1 MIRNRFFKNV
11 SYNTFQLI
19 TNQIFGLLVF
29 YGLSRG
35 LDKNLFGEINW
46 VLAVL
51 LTAFGLLTLGIDQV
65 VVKKI
70 AAGYN
75 RQSIF
80 SIYFFHVIATGGIF
94 YFMLL
99 VGFLFLPGA
108 HFHRKFLL
116 FIGFGKLLLYLS
128 TPFKQL
134 ALGLEKFREF
144 FFMSIVSNITRGFS
158 IAILLLLHKIT
169 VFNILIIFVAGD
181 LAELALSAFISR
193 PVLKNFFGPRWN
205 KKRQILIMKESL
217 PQAGVVFFTSIMAR
231 FDWIVIG
238 LFISA
243 VKLAEYSFAYK
254 LFEVSLLPLLV
265 VAPIMIPLFTRM
277 NEQFKNVN
285 DIFFFLEWQIIIAS
299 FVALMLN
306 ICWIPVVDYI
316 SDGKYGNVNSNTI
329 FLLSLSMPFIYFSN
343 FMWTI
348 QFAKGNMK
356 TIFTIIAFSFVINL
370 LGCSILIPIYK
381 NEGAA
386 AAYFITVLSQVIL
399 YLRKRTIILPNIK
412 IYLLLFWPVT
422 AILSGYFAFFCFKPA
437 GERVFMATV
446 FFFAVVLISKQASF
460 KNWKNLQSL
469 YQ

>member
-1 MIRNRFFKNV
+1 MIRNRFFRNV

-19 TNQIFGLLVF
+19 TNQVFGLIIF

-35 LDKNLFGEINW
+35 LDKNLFGELNW

-51 LTAFGLLTLGIDQV
+51 LTIFGLLTLGIDQV

-80 SIYFFHVIATGGIF
+80 AIYLFHVIVSGGVF
-94 YFMLL
+94 YFILL
-99 VGFLFLPGA
+99 AGYFFVPSTQ
-108 HFHRKFLL
+108 FHREFLL
-116 FIGFGKLLLYLS
+116 FIGMGKLLLYIS

-144 FFMSIVSNITRGFS
+144 FFMSIVSNITRGLS
-158 IAILLLLHKIT
+158 ITILLVFHKMT
-169 VFNILIIFVAGD
+169 VFNILIVFVAGD
-181 LAELALSAFISR
+181 LAELAFSAFIGR
-193 PVLKNFFGPRWN
+193 PLLKGFFGMRWS
-205 KKRQILIMKESL
+205 KRRQIIIMKESL
-217 PQAGVVFFTSIMAR
+217 PQAGVVLFTSIMAR
-231 FDWIVIG
+231 FDWIIVG
-238 LFISA
+238 LLISA
-243 VKLAEYSFAYK
+243 TKLAEYSFAYK
-254 LFEVSLLPLLV
+254 IFEVSSLPLLI

-277 NEQFKNVN
+277 NVQLKNIN

-316 SDGKYGNVNSNTI
+316 SDGKYGSVNSNTI
-329 FLLSLSMPFIYFSN
+329 FLLTLSMPLIYFAN

-356 TIFTIIAFSFVINL
+356 TIFVIVAFSFLVNL
-370 LGCSILIPIYK
+370 LGCLILIPIYK

-386 AAYFITVLSQVIL
+386 TAYFITILTQVIL
-399 YLRKRTIILPNIK
+399 YLRKRTLILPNIK
-412 IYLLLFWPVT
+412 IFLLLFWPITSLLV
-422 AILSGYFAFFCFKPA
+422 GYLAFFCFKQTA
-437 GERVFMATV
+437 VRVFMAAI
-446 FFFAVVLISKQASF
+446 FFLLVVLISKQASF
-460 KNWKNLQSL
+460 KNWKTLQSL

>member
-1 MIRNRFFKNV
+1 MIRNRFFRNV

-19 TNQIFGLLVF
+19 TNQIFGLIIF

-51 LTAFGLLTLGIDQV
+51 LAVFGLLTLGIDQV

-80 SIYFFHVIATGGIF
+80 SIYLFHVIVSGGIF
-94 YFMLL
+94 YFILL
-99 VGFLFLPGA
+99 AGYFFLPSTQ
-108 HFHRKFLL
+108 FHREFLL
-116 FIGFGKLLLYLS
+116 FIGLGKLLLYIS

-144 FFMSIVSNITRGFS
+144 FFMSIVSNITRGLS
-158 IAILLLLHKIT
+158 IIVLLVFHKLT
-169 VFNILIIFVAGD
+169 VFNILIVFVAGD
-181 LAELALSAFISR
+181 LAELAFSALIGR
-193 PVLKNFFGPRWN
+193 PPLKGFFGTGWSKR
-205 KKRQILIMKESL
+205 RQILIMKESL
-217 PQAGVVFFTSIMAR
+217 PQAGVVLFTSIMAR
-231 FDWIVIG
+231 FDWIIVG
-238 LFISA
+238 LLISA
-243 VKLAEYSFAYK
+243 TKLAEYSFAYK
-254 LFEVSLLPLLV
+254 IFEVSSLPLLI

-277 NEQFKNVN
+277 TAQLKNMN

-306 ICWIPVVDYI
+306 ICWIPVVDHI
-316 SDGKYGNVNSNTI
+316 SDGKYGSVNSNTI
-329 FLLSLSMPFIYFSN
+329 FLLSLSMPLIYFAN

-356 TIFTIIAFSFVINL
+356 TIFTIIGFSFVINL
-370 LGCSILIPIYK
+370 LGCLILIPIYK

-386 AAYFITVLSQVIL
+386 AAYFITILTQVIL
-399 YLRKRTIILPNIK
+399 YLRKRTMILPNIK
-412 IYLLLFWPVT
+412 IFLLLFWPVT
-422 AILSGYFAFFCFKPA
+422 AFLAGYLAFVSFKHT
-437 GERVFMATV
+437 GVRVFVTSI
-446 FFFAVVLISKQASF
+446 FFLSVILISKQASF
-460 KNWKNLQSL
+460 KNWKTLQSL

>member
-1 MIRNRFFKNV
+1 MIRNRFFRNV

-19 TNQIFGLLVF
+19 TNQIFGLIIF
-29 YGLSRG
+29 YCLSRG
-35 LDKNLFGEINW
+35 LDKKLFGEVNW

-51 LTAFGLLTLGIDQV
+51 LTIFGFLTLGIDQV

-80 SIYFFHVIATGGIF
+80 SIYLFHVIVSGGIF
-94 YFMLL
+94 YFILL
-99 VGFLFLPGA
+99 TGYFLLPSSQ
-108 HFHRKFLL
+108 FHREFLL
-116 FIGFGKLLLYLS
+116 FIGLGKLLLYLS

-144 FFMSIVSNITRGFS
+144 FFMSVISNITRGLS
-158 IAILLLLHKIT
+158 ITILLVFHKIT
-169 VFNILIIFVAGD
+169 VFNILIVFVAGD
-181 LAELALSAFISR
+181 LAELAFSAFIGR
-193 PVLKNFFGPRWN
+193 PLLKGFFGTHWSKR
-205 KKRQILIMKESL
+205 RQILIMKESL
-217 PQAGVVFFTSIMAR
+217 PQAGVVLFTSIMAR
-231 FDWIVIG
+231 FDWIIVG
-238 LFISA
+238 LLISA
-243 VKLAEYSFAYK
+243 TKLAEYSFAYK
-254 LFEVSLLPLLV
+254 IFEVSSLPLLI

-277 NEQFKNVN
+277 NEQLKNMN

-316 SDGKYGNVNSNTI
+316 SDGKYGSVNSNTI
-329 FLLSLSMPFIYFSN
+329 LLLSISMPLIYFAN

-356 TIFTIIAFSFVINL
+356 TIFTTIAFSFVINL
-370 LGCSILIPIYK
+370 LGCLILIPIYK

-386 AAYFITVLSQVIL
+386 AAYFITILSQVIL
-399 YLRKRTIILPNIK
+399 YLRKRTLNLPNIK
-412 IYLLLFWPVT
+412 IFLLLFWPVT
-422 AILSGYFAFFCFKPA
+422 ALLAGYFAFFCFKQTNV
-437 GERVFMATV
+437 RVLMAAI
-446 FFFAVVLISKQASF
+446 FFFLAVWISKQASL
-460 KNWKNLQSL
+460 KNWKTLQSL